1 MFYIQYNVCN
11 NERNFLESTQKV
23 NPKTLAFKSFVKDP
37 KNRISST
44 MGFWDIC
51 PEMHMNLEGLLKT
64 DLPRSLR

>member
-1 MFYIQYNVCN
+1 
-11 NERNFLESTQKV
+11 
-23 NPKTLAFKSFVKDP
+23 VKDP

-64 DLPRSLR
+64 DLPRILAVEFQSASL